1 MNLRQTA
8 DFANKA
14 SEVQWVRWTHPNTAP
29 ANSSEEKRVNAV
41 AAKLNPSHCAKCLN
55 MNGCCF
61 AEDKC
66 PPSPL
71 HENCHCKTE
80 HIDSIAVTAECPI
93 EKFTGYIF
101 NDFYNNGKK
110 QLFELWGYT
119 ISDSAALKAE
129 MEKQAYCAY
138 LASEYELGTL
148 DRFGQ
153 RITICVT
160 LIGKSRKNLSFKTG
174 WMVYPNGKIVLST
187 PYGGKVK

>member
-29 ANSSEEKRVNAV
+29 ANSSEEKRANAV

-80 HIDSIAVTAECPI
+80 HIDGITITTYCPI

-101 NDFYNNGKK
+101 NELKNKGKLS
-110 QLFELWGYT
+110 LFKSWGFA
-119 ISDSAALKAE
+119 IIDSEILKAHY
-129 MEKQAYCAY
+129 EKQAYYAY
-138 LASEYELGTL
+138 ISGDYQLGELNEY
-148 DRFGQ
+148 GQ
-153 RITICVT
+153 RINISILLTT
-160 LIGKSRKNLSFKTG
+160 ETGKQVSFKTG
-174 WMVYPNGKIVLST
+174 WMIYPDGKLTLIT
-187 PYGGKVK
+187 PYGGKIK